1 MQYTVDEL
9 RHELFSNVY
18 DAYAIFQNFFGEEK
32 TDLQLL
38 PTDDDITNELM
49 TWDALETEYEGVYE
63 VSDHQKDMIKRAFSS
78 TQPIIMVWWPEVTVT
93 NEHDRS
99 VTIYDLYAKVEL
111 RHDGT
116 IPAENRGFQL
126 NKTTYTGKQF
136 ASGYQH
142 SHTPSRSYRDSSEP
156 VAKWQNPCLGSGPIL
171 STITTLKA
179 DYDEMTWM
187 LFCEELSLYVTVES
201 LEGVPY
207 IKLESIG
214 GTKQDYEFKDFMQD
228 EYKRLH
234 ETIHIERYGSF
245 KDIVKDFVLFYLQ
258 NGNLSLNYCD
268 DHFTPGMPFY
278 DYIIDLS
285 NSFIA
290 WVNKYCNQ
298 EQLTDFIQ
306 HKVLYSRIIKDG
318 KFMLPATASE
328 VEIQRYNG
336 MRMLT
341 FKGQEIT
348 LNIIPDAPDDENPI
362 TTLINPWISMFILQN
377 ILKIINYRFTNG
389 HTTNTAEH
397 FSTAEASAST
407 YQTVIYL

>member
-1 MQYTVDEL
+1 
-9 RHELFSNVY
+9 
-18 DAYAIFQNFFGEEK
+18 
-32 TDLQLL
+32 
-38 PTDDDITNELM
+38 
-49 TWDALETEYEGVYE
+49 
-63 VSDHQKDMIKRAFSS
+63 MIKRAFSS
-78 TQPIIMVWWPEVTVT
+78 TQPIILVWRPEVTVT
-93 NEHDRS
+93 NENNRS
-99 VTIYDLYAKVEL
+99 VVIYDLYARIEL
-111 RHDGT
+111 RADGT

-142 SHTPSRSYRDSSEP
+142 SHTPSRIYRNSDEP
-156 VAKWQNPCLGSGPIL
+156 VAKWQNPCLGRGPIL

-214 GTKQDYEFKDFMQD
+214 GTKQDYDFRDFMKD

-234 ETIHIERYGSF
+234 ETYSLDDYGSF
-245 KDIVKDFVLFYLQ
+245 KAIVKNFTVFFLQ
-258 NGNLSLNYCD
+258 NGHLILNYCD

-290 WVNKYCNQ
+290 WVNKYCTQ

-306 HKVLYSRIIKDG
+306 HNVLYSRIIKDG

-328 VEIQRYNG
+328 TDIQRYNG

-341 FKGQEIT
+341 FKGQQIT
-348 LNIIPDAPDDENPI
+348 LNIIPDTPDEENPI
-362 TTLINPWISMFILQN
+362 TTLINPGIAMFILQN
-377 ILKIINYRFTNG
+377 ILRIINYRFTNG
-389 HTTNTAEH
+389 HTTNIAEH
-397 FSTAEASAST
+397 SSSTETSAQT